1 MFKNNKEQIPM
12 LKIKQQSKIESRMK
26 PLKTTDLFTGII
38 CAMGLLV
45 VIAALILRLLEVLV

>member
-1 MFKNNKEQIPM
+1 M

-45 VIAALILRLLEVLV
+45 VIAALILRLLEAVL